1 MRITEERRAVAR
13 IYIQFQP
20 IFFFFFCCNFWV
32 FQDIGKLWPM
42 EKIMC
47 GHQRP
52 MSNSWWAFDII
63 FVSATYGVGVHADG
77 DHLVADKNTVNR
89 MTHAHQRPTVEL
101 SIRHRP
107 DFFFWTNVAHAIAV
121 IVHTRVL

>member
-63 FVSATYGVGVHADG
+63 FVSATYGVGVNADF

-101 SIRHRP
+101 SIRHRQ
-107 DFFFWTNVAHAIAV
+107 DFFFVRMSHM
-121 IVHTRVL
+121 RLP